1 MSFLCQVKTLA
12 AAAVL
17 IAVGSIQPVVAQER
31 EKLWEDVQSRG
42 TLRVGVAEAPPLL
55 VRDPKTG
62 IWSGY
67 FLDVMNGFAKSIDVK
82 VEVVETT
89 WGNMVAGLQA
99 GKWDIS
105 SALNRKPQRALAVN
119 YTIPIWSYEIGLLY
133 DKRNPKI
140 TADMTSLEDFDKN
153 GLTVAVMQGAAGD
166 LSISPKLNNAK
177 IIRLDGANE
186 GRLAIISK
194 RADVFATDSDIHRIT
209 ILQNPDWAAQIL
221 PSPAIAKQ
229 GIAFGLRKS
238 VPLEDVQVLDIYLEE
253 QVAIGAVQRLYEAAV
268 KNMTAG
274 Q

>member
-1 MSFLCQVKTLA
+1 MSFITKVKA
-12 AAAVL
+12 IAAVA
-17 IAVGSIQPVVAQER
+17 AVSAATLVQPAMAQER
-31 EKLWEDVQSRG
+31 ENLWSDVQQRG

-62 IWSGY
+62 DWSGY
-67 FLDVMNGFAKSIDVK
+67 FLDVMDGFAASIDVEI
-82 VEVVETT
+82 EVVETT

-105 SALNRKPQRALAVN
+105 SALNRKPQRALAIN
-119 YTIPIWSYEIGLLY
+119 YSIPIWSYEIGLLY
-133 DKRNPKI
+133 DTRNPKI
-140 TADMTSLEDFDKN
+140 TADMTSMDDFDKE
-153 GLTVAVMQGAAGD
+153 GITIAVIAGAAGD
-166 LSISPKLNNAK
+166 LSISPQVENAK

-209 ILQNPDWAAQIL
+209 ILQNPDWAAQVL

-229 GIAFGLRKS
+229 GIAFGVRKS

-253 QVAIGAVQRLYEAAV
+253 QVATGNVQRLYEAAV
-268 KNMTAG
+268 ASMTEE
-274 Q
+274 

>member
-1 MSFLCQVKTLA
+1 MSFISKFKALV
-12 AAAVL
+12 AV
-17 IAVGSIQPVVAQER
+17 AVVYAISMAQPALAQER
-31 EKLWEDVQSRG
+31 ENLWSDVQERG

-55 VRDPKTG
+55 MRDPKTG
-62 IWSGY
+62 EWSGY
-67 FLDVMNGFAKSIDVK
+67 FLDVMHGFAASIDVEI
-82 VEVVETT
+82 EVVETT

-105 SALNRKPQRALAVN
+105 TALNRKPQRALAVN
-119 YTIPIWSYEIGLLY
+119 YSIPIWSYEIGLLY

-140 TADMTSLEDFDKN
+140 SDDMVSLSDFDKD
-153 GLTVAVMQGAAGD
+153 GITIAVMQGAAGD
-166 LSISPKLNNAK
+166 LSISPIVENAK

-186 GRLAIISK
+186 GRLAIVSK

-238 VPLEDVQVLDIYLEE
+238 VPLEDIQVLDIYLEE
-253 QVAIGAVQRLYEAAV
+253 QVATGNVQRLYEAAV
-268 KNMTAG
+268 ASMAAG
-274 Q
+274 

>member
-1 MSFLCQVKTLA
+1 MSFMTNVKTFA
-12 AAAVL
+12 AAAAL
-17 IAVGSIQPVVAQER
+17 AVAGLAQPAAAQEN
-31 EKLWEDVQSRG
+31 LWSDAQSRG
-42 TLRVGVAEAPPLL
+42 TLRVGVAEAPPLM

-62 IWSGY
+62 EWSGY
-67 FLDVMNGFAKSIDVK
+67 FLDVMEGYGKAIDVDI
-82 VEVVETT
+82 EVVETT

-119 YTIPIWSYEIGLLY
+119 YSMPIWSYEIGLLY
-133 DKRNPKI
+133 DTRNPKI
-140 TADMTSLEDFDKN
+140 SADMTSLADFDKE
-153 GLTVAVMQGAAGD
+153 GITIAVMQGAAGD
-166 LSISPKLNNAK
+166 LSITPQVKNAK

-209 ILQNPDWAAQIL
+209 ILQNPDWAAQVL
-221 PSPAIAKQ
+221 PQPAIAKQ

-253 QVAIGAVQRLYEAAV
+253 QVATGNVQRLYDAAV
-268 KNMTAG
+268 EAMTAE
-274 Q
+274 

>member
-1 MSFLCQVKTLA
+1 MSFITNIKTLA
-12 AAAVL
+12 AVAAVSAAAL
-17 IAVGSIQPVVAQER
+17 AQPAVAQDKEA
-31 EKLWEDVQSRG
+31 LWSDVQERG

-62 IWSGY
+62 DWSGY
-67 FLDVMNGFAKSIDVK
+67 FLDVMDGFAASIDVE

-119 YTIPIWSYEIGLLY
+119 YSIPIWSYEIGLLY
-133 DKRNPKI
+133 DTRNPKI
-140 TADMTSLEDFDKN
+140 TPDMTSLADFDKE
-153 GLTVAVMQGAAGD
+153 GITIAVMQGAAGD
-166 LSISPKLNNAK
+166 LSITPQIENAK

-209 ILQNPDWAAQIL
+209 ILQNPDWAAQVL
-221 PSPAIAKQ
+221 PDPAIAKQ

-253 QVAIGAVQRLYEAAV
+253 QVATGNVQRLYEAAV
-268 KNMTAG
+268 EAMTTE
-274 Q
+274 

>member
-1 MSFLCQVKTLA
+1 MSFMTNVKTFA
-12 AAAVL
+12 AAAAL
-17 IAVGSIQPVVAQER
+17 AVTGLVQPAVAQDKEN
-31 EKLWEDVQSRG
+31 LWADVQQRG

-62 IWSGY
+62 DWSGY
-67 FLDVMNGFAKSIDVK
+67 FLDVMNGFASSIDVE

-119 YTIPIWSYEIGLLY
+119 YSMPIWSYEIGLLY
-133 DKRNPKI
+133 DTRNPKI
-140 TADMTSLEDFDKN
+140 SADMTSLADFDKE
-153 GLTVAVMQGAAGD
+153 GITIAVMQGAAGD
-166 LSISPKLNNAK
+166 LSITPQVKNAK

-186 GRLAIISK
+186 GRLAVISK

-209 ILQNPDWAAQIL
+209 ILQNPDWAAQVL
-221 PSPAIAKQ
+221 PQPAIAKQ

-238 VPLEDVQVLDIYLEE
+238 VPLDDVQVLDIYLEE
-253 QVAIGAVQRLYEAAV
+253 QVATGNVQRLYDAAV
-268 KNMTAG
+268 EAMTTE
-274 Q
+274 